1 MSITRNL
8 LITALLASA
17 GNAVAA
23 SSVDLSVKGTITPSA
38 CTPTLT
44 NGGVADFGKLAAKDL
59 RPDWPTYLPYQAMQM
74 SVTCDAATLF
84 AIASKDNREGSE
96 SISDYYNF
104 GLGLINGS
112 EKLGYLAVG
121 VSSAMAD
128 GVNVRPIGSR
138 DGGTT
143 WRGESSFMDD
153 GLTSFAQV
161 GTLVPIPMQ
170 RLTTNLQVS
179 AAIAPSQGLTLTNEV
194 PLDGAVTVTVV
205 YL

>member
-1 MSITRNL
+1 MSIIRNL

-38 CTPTLT
+38 CTPTLD

-59 RPDWPTYLPYQAMQM
+59 RPDLHTYLPYQDMQM

-96 SISDYYNF
+96 SSTDYYNF

-112 EKLGYLAVG
+112 EKLGYLTVG
-121 VSSAMAD
+121 ASRPMAD
-128 GVNVRPIGSR
+128 GVNVRAIGSR
-138 DGGTT
+138 DRGTT
-143 WRGESSFMDD
+143 WSSESSFMDD

-170 RLTTNLQVS
+170 RLTTSLQVS

-194 PLDGAVTVTVV
+194 PLDGAVTITVV

>member
-8 LITALLASA
+8 LVAALLAATS
-17 GNAVAA
+17 NAIAA

-38 CTPTLT
+38 CTPAIA
-44 NGGVADFGKLAAKDL
+44 NGGVADFGKLSAKDL
-59 RPDWPTYLPYQAMQM
+59 RPDQHTHLSYQTMQM

-96 SISDYYNF
+96 SSADYYNF
-104 GLGLINGS
+104 GLGLINDG
-112 EKLGYLAVG
+112 EKLGYHTLALSG
-121 VSSAMAD
+121 STAD
-128 GVNVRPIGSR
+128 DVYVRGIGSR

-143 WRGESSFMDD
+143 WEGENALMDD
-153 GLTSFAQV
+153 GLTSFALP
-161 GTLVPIPMQ
+161 GTLVPIPVQ

-179 AAIAPSQGLTLTNEV
+179 AAIAPTQGLTLTNEV